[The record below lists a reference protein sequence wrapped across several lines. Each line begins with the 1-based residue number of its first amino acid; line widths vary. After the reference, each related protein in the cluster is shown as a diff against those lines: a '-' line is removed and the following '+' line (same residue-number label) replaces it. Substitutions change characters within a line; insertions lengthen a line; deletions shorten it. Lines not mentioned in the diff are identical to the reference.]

1 MSMNKGDFNE
11 AMLGLGILSALVNE
25 GKKDGGNPSNDTK
38 GILDELLKGGN
49 GSSGLF
55 DEDDKKELADQLN
68 EVAGIADVAVKP
80 MLNML
85 NNIFETIN
93 ADERFFK
100 NVAKMAKNFADA
112 FIAEGFTNEEAM
124 SMCAGIMTTVSKAAN
139 SSSNKKK

>member
-112 FIAEGFTNEEAM
+112 FIAEARR
-124 SMCAGIMTTVSKAAN
+124 IQLYRKLTTKN
-139 SSSNKKK
+139 IQKTR